1 MKNVLEITLEKTG
14 ETRGYY
20 LFSIIVDEKNPP
32 MFPKKI
38 YVKKELFTKEP
49 KFVQMAINLKD
60 GKK

>member
-1 MKNVLEITLEKTG
+1 MKNILETNLEKIG

-20 LFSIIVDEKNPP
+20 IFSIIVEEKNPP